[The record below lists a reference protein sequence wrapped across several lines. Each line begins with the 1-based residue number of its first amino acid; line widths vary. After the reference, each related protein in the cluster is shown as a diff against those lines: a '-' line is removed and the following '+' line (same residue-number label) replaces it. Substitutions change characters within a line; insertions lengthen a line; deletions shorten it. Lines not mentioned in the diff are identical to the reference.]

1 MSTSGRH
8 VEKFDAPNPWRMAS
22 STIRKGSAAA
32 ALVVLVGAPTVAML
46 WPHLDRWEGN
56 KLVGYRD
63 IAGIAT
69 KCRGVTEGAVVGR
82 RYTPA
87 ECDEANAQAV
97 LKHAQVVLTCTP
109 QLRGH
114 PPQLAMA
121 ISLTYNIGP
130 SAYCRSTVA
139 RHFRAGD
146 WQGACQAFLM
156 WNRAGGY
163 VVKGLVNRRADEAAK
178 CKSGLLA

>member
-1 MSTSGRH
+1 MSASGRYAMNAA
-8 VEKFDAPNPWRMAS
+8 APSHWRMAS
-22 STIRKGSAAA
+22 PTIRKGTAAA
-32 ALVVLVGAPTVAML
+32 ALVVLVGAPTVAVL
-46 WPHLDRWEGN
+46 LPHLERWEGN

-69 KCRGVTEGAVVGR
+69 KCMGVTEGAIVGR

-87 ECDEANAQAV
+87 ECNEANAQAV
-97 LKHAQVVLTCTP
+97 LNHARPVLACTP

-121 ISLTYNIGP
+121 ISLAYNIGP

-139 RHFRAGD
+139 RRFRAGD
-146 WQGACQAFLM
+146 WQGACNAFLM

-163 VVKGLVNRRADEAAK
+163 VVKGLANRRADEQAK
-178 CKSGLLA
+178 CTRGLLT

>member
-1 MSTSGRH
+1 MSASGRLFPSQARPSH
-8 VEKFDAPNPWRMAS
+8 WSMAS
-22 STIRKGSAAA
+22 PTVRKGSAAA
-32 ALVVLVGAPTVAML
+32 VLVALVGAPTVALL

-56 KLVGYRD
+56 KLVGYQD

-69 KCRGVTEGAVVGR
+69 RCRGVTEGAVVGQ

-97 LKHAQVVLTCTP
+97 LKHAQSVMACTP
-109 QLRGH
+109 QLRGRA
-114 PPQLAMA
+114 PQLAMA
-121 ISLTYNIGP
+121 ISLAYNIGP
-130 SAYCRSTVA
+130 ANYCRSTVA
-139 RHFRAGD
+139 QRFRAGD
-146 WQGACQAFLM
+146 WQGGCQAFIM

-178 CKSGLLA
+178 CKSGLIS